1 MNCLI
6 HPTAIVS
13 PHAILGNNVT
23 IGPYTIIHDHTQV
36 GSGTRIDGFCELG
49 YPTPL
54 AEGLPLIIGSNS
66 VIRSH
71 SIFYQG
77 SHFGDGLVTGHH
89 VTVREKTKA
98 GKGLQLGTFADIQG
112 HCQIGH
118 YVRTQS
124 SVTIGQKSTI
134 GNFAWLFPGA
144 LLTNDP
150 NPPSNNLLGVT
161 LEDYV
166 VIAVKSTL
174 LPGVCIGRGS
184 FVAAHSLVGHDMP
197 EDSLVSGS
205 PAKRLCKASD
215 IRLKDDVRI
224 RAYPW
229 TKRFVRG
236 YPSEIVE
243 AWAAGQ
249 LEIDFDTNSNEKNHR

>member
-1 MNCLI
+1 MTSLI
-6 HPTAIVS
+6 HPTALVS
-13 PHAILGNNVT
+13 PQAKLGNEVT
-23 IGPYTIIHDHTQV
+23 IGPFTVIHDNVQI
-36 GSGTRIDGFCELG
+36 GRGTCIDGYCELG
-49 YPTPL
+49 YPTPQ
-54 AEGLPLIIGSNS
+54 AEGLPLIIGAES

-77 SHFGDGLVTGHH
+77 SQFGDGLVTGHH
-89 VTVREKTKA
+89 VTVREKTIA
-98 GKGLQLGTFADIQG
+98 GKGFQIGTMADIQG

-124 SVTIGQKSTI
+124 SVTIGQHSKI
-134 GNFAWLFPGA
+134 GNFVWLFPGV

-150 NPPSNNLLGVT
+150 NPPSNDLQGVT

-166 VIAVKSTL
+166 VVAVKSTL
-174 LPGVCIGRGS
+174 LPGVRIGRGS
-184 FVAAHSLVGHDMP
+184 FVTAHSLVGQDMP

-205 PAKRLCKASD
+205 PAKRLCKASAM
-215 IRLKDDVRI
+215 RLKNDVRV

-243 AWAAGQ
+243 LWATGALDVGI
-249 LEIDFDTNSNEKNHR
+249 ESN